1 MTLAAVRKRGS
12 ASSTGWN
19 IRKSVMGRAFA
30 HAGSASD
37 PSIVGDSAA
46 GEARMTLR
54 FATLVGVAAPAA
66 ARAPESPDWDG
77 SCALALEPRAL
88 IIVKPAMT
96 AKRNPAK
103 KRGRKNFDDASF
115 LALRTR
121 FGISLTFM
129 GDSMVVLLV
138 TSDEG
143 SGYC

>member
-54 FATLVGVAAPAA
+54 FATPVGVAAPAA

-77 SCALALEPRAL
+77 SCARASEPSAL
-88 IIVKPAMT
+88 IVKPAMT

-103 KRGRKNFDDASF
+103 KRGRRIFDDASF

-129 GDSMVVLLV
+129 GDSMIVLLV
-138 TSDEG
+138 RS
-143 SGYC
+143 

>member
-54 FATLVGVAAPAA
+54 CATLVGVAAPDA

-77 SCALALEPRAL
+77 SCAPALEPRAL
-88 IIVKPAMT
+88 IIVTPAIT

-103 KRGRKNFDDASF
+103 QRGRKYDENASV
-115 LALRTR
+115 LENRT
-121 FGISLTFM
+121 
-129 GDSMVVLLV
+129 
-138 TSDEG
+138 
-143 SGYC
+143 